1 MQSTCYA
8 VLQIDIVCLSTFIV
22 RLKRWKAAGLD
33 GIVSEHIIYGGDQL
47 YVHLCVLFNA
57 LLAHSFVPCDFCT
70 GIIVPLLKSKHGD
83 ATSLDTLRN
92 NAVSSAF

>member
-33 GIVSEHIIYGGDQL
+33 GIVSEHIIYGGTSYMYTYVCFSTLCWHTLL
-47 YVHLCVLFNA
+47 YLVI
-57 LLAHSFVPCDFCT
+57 FVR
-70 GIIVPLLKSKHGD
+70 
-83 ATSLDTLRN
+83 A
-92 NAVSSAF
+92 